1 MKKLLSLLLAVMM
14 VVCLCPITAWAEEES
29 GEITVIYDGGSIT
42 VEKIGIIDE
51 MIPCYYALLPQ
62 GAKDVS
68 VMGGYFFYQDYD
80 GKESL
85 SLPDESLWLYNED
98 FEEFNN
104 AIEMNDSGATLLTS
118 GVKGFY
124 GNGFI
129 NPDDENTM
137 YYLIVQIPAITVS
150 YNGGRVTAERIGT
163 IDGGPVC
170 YYALLPQKATD
181 AEVNG
186 IGSFYYFNNGAFAE
200 TVPDETSWLY
210 NDQFEAFNSAITF
223 DDSSKTI
230 STANVKGFY
239 GMGFEDEDDEDT
251 AYAVIVQISTEDKTA
266 GLGEVKTLG
275 IDGLFT
281 LKYYAL
287 SEGSVEVIGTA
298 EKTEYGTTYSGKAY
312 RVTLPVGTVTES
324 FSFEREGKYKAITA
338 GSNDG
343 FKKIPSEAQ
352 FLFDGDFIEDNTR
365 VVNQRGAY
373 ITNVLRR
380 TSFEDGK
387 ELDANNVTGFG
398 AYILDD
404 TDNSYNTIFVQI
416 AVQPDEDNSMTGS
429 GTKDDPYII
438 AKSEDLSYISEK
450 VNSGQKGFYG
460 TYFKFSDDVES
471 ITLPDNW
478 TPIGQGD
485 NLFGGNINGNGKTL
499 IVPKNS
505 LSLIGAPLDCTIEN
519 LNIYGEK
526 IPGYG
531 LVEGYTTYCTGTIKN
546 ITIKSGSH
554 ILKSGLIGGYGN
566 ESVNIYD
573 CTIEKGV
580 VIGDDGTWGDLGDTS
595 YTYDWVS
602 DVNGVNHQD
611 MIGSFCGAWNGT
623 ITNCVSYA
631 TVYGRNYVGGI
642 VGFKGQSMRKCFIN
656 NCAFYGDIIATG
668 EGVGGIVGSGYL
680 AGSAPNSPCVTI
692 ENCYATGNI
701 KGKNKVGGIFGGE
714 LGVSNNWGNGI
725 GRVRGNYFSG
735 TVTATGENA
744 YVGGVIGYMK
754 SMDIYNDVRGNY
766 FVDDCGAANGI
777 GKIDTVYNADKVS
790 YNTYV
795 NYGRNDDP
803 MTSELVTKK
812 VTRAQVTNGELV
824 KLLNS
829 GKYGRDNWQQGSEYP
844 VFGEGKHIIGI
855 TSINS
860 YDDSV
865 KSPLETNPPVSVS
878 SAVGYEALYE
888 RQILVKYSD
897 GTQEII
903 SASEGE
909 FGGVDFT
916 ETKKVQ
922 LASLTYGNYELT
934 FGAQV
939 YKPATGN
946 IKVSLQVL
954 GDSVHGENG
963 EVHTLKNGNLTEWF
977 PMTEFDDVPNNYT
990 VWNFINK
997 KLTAKGVGMKLT
1009 NSDGNYISAIT
1020 YNGVTLS
1027 AGANGENSCW
1037 QFTINGVNSAL
1048 GVAQQ
1053 DLSDGD
1059 VIVLYYTDDYTKE
1072 NPTASHD
1079 EVKNVIELI
1088 DAIGTVTK
1096 DSSDAIKA
1104 ARNAYDKLTDGA
1116 KTYVDNYDALV
1127 KAEKVYGMIVDS
1139 NKPDASDKGD
1149 KTGSIIK
1156 ISATAA
1162 AKGEENPN
1170 TGAPVM
1176 SIAPA
1181 MLVLA
1186 AAVLVLK
1193 KRG

>member
-1 MKKLLSLLLAVMM
+1 MKKFLSLLLAALM
-14 VVCLCPITAWAEEES
+14 VISAFSVTALADGMNALDLAPVGEAAALAEE
-29 GEITVIYDGGSIT
+29 
-42 VEKIGIIDE
+42 
-51 MIPCYYALLPQ
+51 PAQ
-62 GAKDVS
+62 
-68 VMGGYFFYQDYD
+68 
-80 GKESL
+80 KESEQVAEE
-85 SLPDESLWLYNED
+85 PQQAESNKVML
-98 FEEFNN
+98 
-104 AIEMNDSGATLLTS
+104 
-118 GVKGFY
+118 
-124 GNGFI
+124 
-129 NPDDENTM
+129 
-137 YYLIVQIPAITVS
+137 
-150 YNGGRVTAERIGT
+150 
-163 IDGGPVC
+163 
-170 YYALLPQKATD
+170 
-181 AEVNG
+181 
-186 IGSFYYFNNGAFAE
+186 FAA
-200 TVPDETSWLY
+200 DETLGMEGEGTKESPYIIRTSENL
-210 NDQFEAFNSAITF
+210 
-223 DDSSKTI
+223 KTI
-230 STANVKGFY
+230 SEKCNGGNLFANV
-239 GMGFEDEDDEDT
+239 
-251 AYAVIVQISTEDKTA
+251 
-266 GLGEVKTLG
+266 
-275 IDGLFT
+275 
-281 LKYYAL
+281 
-287 SEGSVEVIGTA
+287 
-298 EKTEYGTTYSGKAY
+298 
-312 RVTLPVGTVTES
+312 
-324 FSFEREGKYKAITA
+324 
-338 GSNDG
+338 
-343 FKKIPSEAQ
+343 
-352 FLFDGDFIEDNTR
+352 
-365 VVNQRGAY
+365 
-373 ITNVLRR
+373 
-380 TSFEDGK
+380 
-387 ELDANNVTGFG
+387 
-398 AYILDD
+398 
-404 TDNSYNTIFVQI
+404 
-416 AVQPDEDNSMTGS
+416 
-429 GTKDDPYII
+429 
-438 AKSEDLSYISEK
+438 
-450 VNSGQKGFYG
+450 
-460 TYFKFSDDVES
+460 YFKIADDVES
-471 ITLPDNW
+471 VTIPENW
-478 TPIGQGD
+478 TPIGKKTYFSGHFD
-485 NLFGGNINGNGKTL
+485 GNGKTL
-499 IVPKNS
+499 IVPKDS
-505 LSLIGAPLDCTIEN
+505 LSLIGRPKECTIEN

-531 LVEGYTTYCTGTIKN
+531 LVENYVTNCTGTIKN
-546 ITIKSGSH
+546 VTIKSGSH

-566 ESVNIYD
+566 TSVNIYD
-573 CTIEKGV
+573 CTVEKGV
-580 VIGDDGTWGDLGDTS
+580 VIGDDGTWGDLGTKAFI
-595 YTYDWVS
+595 YPFVQTAE
-602 DVNGVNHQD
+602 NKITCQD

-631 TVYGRNYVGGI
+631 TVYGRKYVGGI
-642 VGFKGQSMRKCFIN
+642 VGFKGQSMRKCIIN

-668 EGVGGIVGSGYL
+668 EGVGGIVGSGYV
-680 AGSAPNSPCVTI
+680 APSAMNSPCVTI

-701 KGKNKVGGIFGGE
+701 KGKDKVGGIFGGE
-714 LGVSNNWGNGI
+714 LGVKNNWGNGI

-735 TVTATGENA
+735 TVTATDENA
-744 YVGGVIGYMK
+744 SVGGVIGFMK
-754 SMDIYNDVRGNY
+754 SMDIYNDVQGNY
-766 FVDDCGAANGI
+766 FTDDCGAENGI
-777 GKIDTVYNADKVS
+777 GAVETVFNKDKVS
-790 YNTYV
+790 YNMYV
-795 NYGRNDDP
+795 NYGRDDDP

-829 GKYGRDNWQQGSEYP
+829 GKYGRTNWQQGSEYP

-855 TSINS
+855 TSNNI
-860 YDDSV
+860 YEDSV
-865 KSPLETNPPVSVS
+865 NAPLEGTSPMRIPVGGS
-878 SAVGYEALYE
+878 YESLYNRE
-888 RQILVKYSD
+888 ILVKYSD

-1156 ISATAA
+1156 ISANAA

-1181 MLVLA
+1181 VLVLA